1 MVYGGYFVFARFFQD
16 SALRSFVVVKTPL
29 VLLFPGTWYA
39 SYLELAAGR
48 TGLMEWIPA
57 LLTLVLA
64 GALAAGLGSRLSL
77 DYSERLGALTSAAAP
92 RGSTAAREPATT
104 RWARHLFRT
113 GEARAMALL
122 IRSQFTNDQRFR
134 MAVLSIIPLTLL
146 YVFMGVQDGA
156 LGDPFDRRADRS
168 GPSLVIFAVL
178 MFPSMLKMSVTHSDT
193 FRASWIFFSSPAN
206 RMQLVRSAKN
216 VLVAFFLVPYLLF
229 VLAVYLYYV
238 PRPLHV
244 AVHLTLLGLVSHFC
258 LQFMIFMDP
267 DLPFSKPPMK
277 GRATMTMFMLIFT
290 IIFFVAFFQALAP
303 RMYQSLPLT
312 LAGFVAVLGASA
324 LVDLF
329 TRARVERQ
337 MRSAEFEG

>member
-1 MVYGGYFVFARFFQD
+1 
-16 SALRSFVVVKTPL
+16 
-29 VLLFPGTWYA
+29 
-39 SYLELAAGR
+39 
-48 TGLMEWIPA
+48 
-57 LLTLVLA
+57 
-64 GALAAGLGSRLSL
+64 
-77 DYSERLGALTSAAAP
+77 
-92 RGSTAAREPATT
+92 
-104 RWARHLFRT
+104 
-113 GEARAMALL
+113 MALL

-337 MRSAEFEG
+337 VRSAEFEG